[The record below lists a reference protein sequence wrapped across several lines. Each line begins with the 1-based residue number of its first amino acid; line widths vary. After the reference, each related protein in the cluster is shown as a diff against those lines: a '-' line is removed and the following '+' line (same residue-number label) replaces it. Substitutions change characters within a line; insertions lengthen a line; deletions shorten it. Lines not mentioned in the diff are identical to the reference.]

1 MIQSYM
7 GMKPKIHENTY
18 IHESAVIIG
27 NVEIEEGVN
36 IWPNVTIR
44 GDMDKI
50 YIGKNTNIQ
59 DGSVLHVD
67 TNTPLTIGE
76 GVTVGHN
83 AILHGCTVEKFTLVG
98 MGSTVLDNALVK
110 EGSIVGAGSLV
121 PPGKIFDNNSL
132 IVGLP
137 GKAVRQTTDEER
149 EKIRKSVDIYL
160 DMASNHKNRT

>member
-1 MIQSYM
+1 MIQNYM
-7 GMKPKIHENTY
+7 GIKPKIHENTF

-27 NVEIEEGVN
+27 NVVIEEGVN

-50 YIGKNTNIQ
+50 TIGKNTNIQ
-59 DGSVLHVD
+59 DGSVLHTD

-83 AILHGCTVEKFTLVG
+83 AILHGCTIESFTLIG
-98 MGSTVLDNALVK
+98 MGSTVLDNAIIK
-110 EGSIVGAGSLV
+110 KGSIVGAGSLV
-121 PPGKIFDNNSL
+121 APGKIFEANSL

-137 GKAVRQTTDEER
+137 GRTVRETTEDER
-149 EKIRKSVDIYL
+149 AKIKKSIQVYL
-160 DMASNHKNRT
+160 EMAENHKNS

>member
-7 GMKPKIHENTY
+7 GVSPKIHENTF

-27 NVEIEEGVN
+27 DVTIEEGVN
-36 IWPNVTIR
+36 IWPNVVIR

-50 YIGKNTNIQ
+50 TIGKNTNIQ

-67 TNTPLTIGE
+67 TNTPLVIGE

-83 AILHGCTVEKFTLVG
+83 AVLHGCTIEDFTLVG
-98 MGSTVLDNALVK
+98 MGSTVLDGAVIK
-110 EGSIVGAGSLV
+110 TGSIVGAGSLV
-121 PPGKIFDNNSL
+121 PPSKTFDQGSL

-137 GKAVRQTTDEER
+137 GKAVRQTTDTEK
-149 EKIRKSVDIYL
+149 EKIYKSVGIYL
-160 DMASNHKNRT
+160 DMAKNHKNS

>member
-1 MIQSYM
+1 MIQNYM
-7 GMKPKIHENTY
+7 GMKPKIHENTF
-18 IHESAVIIG
+18 IHDSAVIIG

-50 YIGKNTNIQ
+50 LIGKNTNIQ
-59 DGSVLHVD
+59 DGSVLHTD

-83 AILHGCTVEKFTLVG
+83 AILHGCTIESFTLVG
-98 MGSTVLDNALVK
+98 MGSTVLDNALIK
-110 EGSIVGAGSLV
+110 SGSIVGAGSLV
-121 PPGKIFDNNSL
+121 APGKVYDNNSL

-137 GKAVRQTTDEER
+137 GRAVRETTEEER
-149 EKIRKSVDIYL
+149 AKILKSIDVYL
-160 DMASNHKNRT
+160 EMANNHKKSN